1 LKIINEDS
9 NKKSLVNVQVG
20 KDVKINDFVNAYG
33 CSIGDN
39 TKIGTFVEI
48 QKGASI
54 GTNCKISTHT
64 FICEGVTI
72 KNGVFVGH
80 NVSFINDKYPYAV
93 NEDYTMK
100 KEGDWKLIE
109 TIIEDRVAIGT
120 SSTILAG
127 VRIGKNS
134 IIGAGAVVTKD
145 VPENVVVVGNPAKII
160 RNLK

>member
-93 NEDYTMK
+93 NEDNTMK

-127 VRIGKNS
+127 IHIGKNS
-134 IIGAGAVVTKD
+134 IVGAGAVVTKD